1 MFNVF
6 RRKRILKYFEYKKDD
21 YTYHPVSIEIMRHL
35 HPGLIMFI
43 GLDSL
48 RLMWNKIV
56 STGKPS
62 RKLAKKPLAGRSAF
76 FV

>member
-6 RRKRILKYFEYKKDD
+6 RRILKYFEYKKDD

>member
-6 RRKRILKYFEYKKDD
+6 RRVILKYFEYKKDD

-56 STGKPS
+56 STGKPPG
-62 RKLAKKPLAGRSAF
+62 KLAKNPLAGRSAF
-76 FV
+76 CV

>member
-6 RRKRILKYFEYKKDD
+6 RRVILKYFEYKKKDD

-56 STGKPS
+56 STGKPPG
-62 RKLAKKPLAGRSAF
+62 KLAKNPLAGRSAF
-76 FV
+76 CV